1 MNKHLFMEQLGNDN
15 IFGDTILENEYLVF
29 KELEGLNT
37 AICSAKGEYIPIEVF
52 KESFLKMAEVVKERS
67 WKNFIF
73 DKSALTTFHQ
83 PSMEWYYTEWK
94 MMLLKEGLSN
104 HFKILPPLKWFERSV
119 EAGKHEIKQNNP
131 DFDFSLFSVEYVD
144 NLDEAIAE
152 IKSN

>member
-15 IFGDTILENEYLVF
+15 IFGDIILENEYLVF